1 MAMRAVS
8 FWMRRAGLDE
18 ASLRAAWSARKGN
31 GSPGRREEQAS
42 ELPPAHGSVAP
53 SGSGMGK
60 TAEPVVRQARPLVR
74 RFGLNGPEFVSSD
87 GCRQP
92 RTTGFPS
99 PGLHPS
105 VGMEDHASTPFDAPI
120 RSLRN

>member
-1 MAMRAVS
+1 MAMRLVS

-18 ASLRAAWSARKGN
+18 ASLRAAWSAKKGN

-74 RFGLNGPEFVSSD
+74 LGSLHGIGGGRFVSSD

-105 VGMEDHASTPFDAPI
+105 VGME
-120 RSLRN
+120 